1 MKKKDNKN
9 TSNQK
14 PSQGDGMVKLNA
26 AKNKSSTNNKVFNA
40 TTRQILSVVLAFGTF
55 VIIVLGVAFIGL
67 RYFGDEPEQI
77 QGQVDARQ
85 YKVAAKV
92 SARVKRHCVEEGQYV
107 HAGDTLAIL
116 EAPEVNAQEQAAQ
129 ATAAAAQAISD
140 MTGNGERRENI
151 RSSSALV
158 AQAEAAR
165 DIARKTYKRM
175 QTLYDEGVTT
185 AQKRDEALAAMQ
197 ATEAQVNAAKSQYEM
212 AVNGARKEQRLA
224 AAEQAK
230 AARSGTDVVKSL
242 LKETVQI
249 ASMDGEVDKIYI
261 HDGEYL
267 ANGTAIMSLNILDD
281 VWGTFNI
288 REDKLNGLHTG
299 SVITAYSPTYKK
311 DYKLSVYYIQ
321 VEDECSTWKAT
332 KAKEGY
338 DKRTFEVRARPM
350 GTFRNPYKWEKD
362 RQGLR
367 PGMVLILK

>member
-14 PSQGDGMVKLNA
+14 PSQGDGMVKLIA

-92 SARVKRHCVEEGQYV
+92 SARVKRLCVEEGQYV

-140 MTGNGERRENI
+140 MTDNGERQENI
-151 RSSSALV
+151 RSSSDLV

-175 QTLYDEGVTT
+175 QTLYDEGVMT
-185 AQKRDEALAAMQ
+185 AQKRDEALAAYQ
-197 ATEAQVNAAKSQYEM
+197 SAEAQLNAARSQHEM
-212 AVNGARKEQRLA
+212 AVNGAREEERRA

-230 AARSGTDVVKSL
+230 AASSGTDVVKSL
-242 LKETVQI
+242 QKETVQI
-249 ASMDGEVDKIYI
+249 ASLDGEVDQIYV
-261 HDGEYL
+261 HDGEYV
-267 ANGTAIMSLNILDD
+267 ANGTAIMSLNLLND
-281 VWGTFNI
+281 VWGKFNI
-288 REDKLNGLHTG
+288 REDSLKNMRIG
-299 SVITAYSPTYKK
+299 SIVTAYSPTTKK
-311 DYKLSVYYIQ
+311 EFKLKVYYMEAA
-321 VEDECSTWKAT
+321 EDCATWRAV
-332 KAKEGY
+332 KAKGDY
-338 DKRTFEVRARPM
+338 DKRTFEVRARPVGPYM
-350 GTFRNPYKWEKD
+350 SPYKWEREHFD
-362 RQGLR
+362 LR